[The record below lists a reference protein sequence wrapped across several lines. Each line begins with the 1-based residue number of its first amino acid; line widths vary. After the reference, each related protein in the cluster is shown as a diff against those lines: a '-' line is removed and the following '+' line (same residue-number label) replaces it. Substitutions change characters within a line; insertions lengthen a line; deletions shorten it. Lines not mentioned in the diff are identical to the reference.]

1 MVRECAQYLN
11 IDLSIFIRKIYRLKL
26 KLTNYSN
33 QGIVKKAT
41 NQTQTRRTTVKKKKK
56 KGWELL
62 KQKAVKQNKW
72 LFLKHINKTKLWQ
85 VWQKEKE

>member
-56 KGWELL
+56 RVRITETKSS
-62 KQKAVKQNKW
+62 
-72 LFLKHINKTKLWQ
+72 KTKQMTVL
-85 VWQKEKE
+85 KTY